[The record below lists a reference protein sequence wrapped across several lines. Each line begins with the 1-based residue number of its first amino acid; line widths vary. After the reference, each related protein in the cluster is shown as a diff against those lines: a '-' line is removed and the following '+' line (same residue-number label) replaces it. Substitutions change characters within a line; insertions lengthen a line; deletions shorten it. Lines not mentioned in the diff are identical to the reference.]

1 MEALLEAF
9 LNATFVIIFML
20 MVILEQEIMVILLE
34 NIEAL
39 DKEIVILMLNQIIK
53 LLLYSTT

>member
-1 MEALLEAF
+1 MEALLEAL

-39 DKEIVILMLNQIIK
+39 DKEIVILTLNQIIK
-53 LLLYSTT
+53 LLLYSPI

>member
-1 MEALLEAF
+1 MEALLEAL

-39 DKEIVILMLNQIIK
+39 DKEIVILTLNQIIK
-53 LLLYSTT
+53 LLLYSPT

>member
-1 MEALLEAF
+1 MEALLEAL

-39 DKEIVILMLNQIIK
+39 DKEIVILTLNQIIK

>member
-1 MEALLEAF
+1 MEALLEAL

-39 DKEIVILMLNQIIK
+39 DKDIVILTLNQIIK
-53 LLLYSTT
+53 LLLYSPT

>member
-1 MEALLEAF
+1 MEALLEAL

-39 DKEIVILMLNQIIK
+39 DKDIVILTLNQIIK

>member
-39 DKEIVILMLNQIIK
+39 DKEIVILTLNQIIK